1 MMSKGREKPTKIVT
15 CESWFSTEKLSGR
28 LQVTRRL
35 NSYWWET
42 MMFFAP
48 YERNEKFPQI
58 HCAKKEV
65 SLAMIDVRVVFIY
78 KRGKK
83 ENVFCRSIAFSF
95 LKMVSKR

>member
-1 MMSKGREKPTKIVT
+1 
-15 CESWFSTEKLSGR
+15 
-28 LQVTRRL
+28 
-35 NSYWWET
+35 
-42 MMFFAP
+42 MFFAP

-83 ENVFCRSIAFSF
+83 ENVFFVDPSR
-95 LKMVSKR
+95 